1 MVLLSAYRPTAGHIL
16 RLGPGLYLASSHYY
30 EGGGEGGHRVGAK
43 ESYFPHAAPSPV
55 VPHKPPP
62 GPRQPRRPRGFGVTA
77 PPSGGRGSAARPPLR
92 PPGAARVG
100 RGCGPNPGLIGQ
112 GPGGRGRAA
121 AVRAAAAAT
130 AAHRAETVAAPQP
143 GPERRSRRGPA
154 GMVQR
159 RLLGAHTH

>member
-1 MVLLSAYRPTAGHIL
+1 M
-16 RLGPGLYLASSHYY
+16 
-30 EGGGEGGHRVGAK
+30 GAR
-43 ESYFPHAAPSPV
+43 EFYFPHAAPSSV
-55 VPHKPPP
+55 VPYKPPP
-62 GPRQPRRPRGFGVTA
+62 GPCQPRRPRRSGVTA
-77 PPSGGRGSAARPPLR
+77 PPSGGRGSAALPPLR

-100 RGCGPNPGLIGQ
+100 RGCGPSPGLIGR

-130 AAHRAETVAAPQP
+130 AAHRAETVAALQP
-143 GPERRSRRGPA
+143 GPERRSQRGPA